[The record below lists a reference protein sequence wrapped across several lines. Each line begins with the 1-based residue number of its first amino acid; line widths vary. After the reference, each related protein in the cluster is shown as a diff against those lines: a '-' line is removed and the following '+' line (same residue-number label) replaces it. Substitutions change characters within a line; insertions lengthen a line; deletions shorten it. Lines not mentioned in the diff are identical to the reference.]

1 MDPCRALAAEYSGKA
16 AAYARYWSPV
26 IRPMALPLFPA
37 LPLASAARVLDVG
50 TGTGALWADLQE
62 AAPAAQLLGIDRSI
76 GMLRRGAAPKGRV
89 AVMDGQQLG
98 LRRDSIDVAVL
109 VFVLFHWP
117 DPVRGLRE
125 LLPVLKPGGVLGLT
139 SWGFDPGL
147 PGADIWAE
155 ELESAGAAPDP
166 RDPSVMRQALM
177 DTVLKLGDLLV
188 AAGFRPLRLWSQP
201 FVHQWELER
210 LVAVQVG
217 CGLPARRLSSLEPGA
232 STVCESRVRTRMAR
246 LTRAELSYRT
256 EVLFGVAARPG

>member
-1 MDPCRALAAEYSGKA
+1 MDPCSALAAEYSGKA
-16 AAYARYWSPV
+16 VAYARHWSPV

-37 LPLASAARVLDVG
+37 LPLARATRVLDVG

-62 AAPAAQLLGIDRSI
+62 AAPAAHLLGIDRSI
-76 GMLRRGAAPKGRV
+76 GMLRSGSAPKGRV
-89 AVMDGQQLG
+89 AMMDGQQLG
-98 LRRDSIDVAVL
+98 LRHASIDVAVL
-109 VFVLFHWP
+109 VFVLFHLP

-147 PGADIWAE
+147 PGAGIWAE
-155 ELESAGAAPDP
+155 ELERAGAAPDP

-177 DTVLKLGDLLV
+177 DMLPKLRELLV
-188 AAGFRPLRLWSQP
+188 TAGYRPLRLWSQR

-210 LVAVQVG
+210 VLAVQLG
-217 CGLPARRLSSLEPGA
+217 CGLPARRLSNLEPEA
-232 STVCESRVRTRMAR
+232 RAVCESRVRSRMAG